1 MASKILDKTVIQAN
15 PLIEARKKMNVTEM
29 RLFILGLQDVK
40 PHIKDENFHDV
51 EFHETRIT
59 HSELV
64 ELFGSENNGNI
75 ANLKK
80 QVTKAYQGYIELSY
94 ENGGFGLRHIYKKM
108 DYTPQEGLVIQFDD
122 EIKPYVLELVNQAYT
137 KYKVKALFT
146 LSSEY
151 AWRIL
156 ESLLEKQGYFKQG
169 YKEVYLDLKLEEL
182 CFRLNVDIKS
192 YKGRID
198 NFRSRVL
205 DLPIKEINQKTDYFV
220 WYEVQ
225 KTGRKVTGFKFWIR
239 LRHNMTIDIEGEEV
253 DEKKAVNNPQQ
264 SVETSRKNSPEKN
277 TDGDMTLKSELKK
290 AMLEEDMSEVAIN
303 TWLKRYGKQST
314 AKSWNLAVAHANK
327 KKLSGVSRQKYLK
340 TCMERNI
347 AESNETEAKLLA
359 EAKDRERRL
368 AAEKQKNMVGEA
380 ESFNNIMRMAEQK
393 KKDLKPI
400 FESHAVEDNVDDN
413 QGAEKPKLREL
424 NATMIEFII
433 KSWKEKGESFSDTCA
448 ILLKPYGHTLETF
461 LEKYG

>member
-29 RLFILGLQDVK
+29 RLFILGLQDVR

-94 ENGGFGLRHIYKKM
+94 ANGGFGLRHIYKKM

-137 KYKVKALFT
+137 RYKVKALFM

-169 YKEVYLDLKLEEL
+169 HTEVFLELRLEEL

-192 YKGRID
+192 YQGRMD

-205 DLPIKEINQKTDYFV
+205 DLPIKEINQKTDYEV
-220 WYEVQ
+220 WYEV
-225 KTGRKVTGFKFWIR
+225 KRTGRKIIGFKFWMSLKTSATTEIEEQ
-239 LRHNMTIDIEGEEV
+239 DIE
-253 DEKKAVNNPQQ
+253 Q
-264 SVETSRKNSPEKN
+264 STKNSSEIN
-277 TDGDMTLKSELKK
+277 ASGEMILKSELKK
-290 AMLEEDMSEVAIN
+290 AMLAEGMSEAAIN
-303 TWLKRYGKQST
+303 TWLKRYGKNCA
-314 AKSWNLAVAHANK
+314 AKSWSLAVAHANK
-327 KKLSGVSRQKYLK
+327 RKLSGVSRQKYLK

-359 EAKDRERRL
+359 ESKEREQRL
-368 AAEKQKNMVGEA
+368 AAEKQKNMLADG
-380 ESFNNIMRMAEQK
+380 ESFNNIIKMAEQK
-393 KKDLKPI
+393 KKDLEPI
-400 FESHAVEDNVDDN
+400 FTPHTVENNVDK
-413 QGAEKPKLREL
+413 QSEETSKPRVLSS
-424 NATMIEFII
+424 TIIDFIL
-433 KSWKEKGESFSDTCA
+433 KSWKEKGENFSDTCA
-448 ILLKPYGHTLETF
+448 VLLKSYGYTLEEF
-461 LEKYG
+461 LEEHYKLS

>member
-29 RLFILGLQDVK
+29 RLFILGLQDVR

-94 ENGGFGLRHIYKKM
+94 KNGGFGLRHIYKKM

-137 KYKVKALFT
+137 KYKVKALFM

-169 YKEVYLDLKLEEL
+169 HTEVFLELRLEEL
-182 CFRLNVDIKS
+182 CFRLNVDIKT
-192 YKGRID
+192 YHGRID

-205 DLPIKEINQKTDYFV
+205 DLPIKEINQKTDYEV
-220 WYEVQ
+220 WYEVK
-225 KTGRKVTGFKFWIR
+225 KTGRKVTGFKFWMR
-239 LRHNMTIDIEGEEV
+239 LKTSVTIEIEEQE
-253 DEKKAVNNPQQ
+253 NSQQ
-264 SVETSRKNSPEKN
+264 DVEMPTKNSSEIN
-277 TDGDMTLKSELKK
+277 ASGEMILKSELKK
-290 AMLEEDMSEVAIN
+290 AMLAEGMSEAAIN
-303 TWLKRYGKQST
+303 TWLKSYGKNCT
-314 AKSWNLAVAHANK
+314 AKSWSLAVAHVNK

-359 EAKDRERRL
+359 ESKDREQRL
-368 AAEKQKNMVGEA
+368 AAEKQKNMLADG
-380 ESFNNIMRMAEQK
+380 ESFNNIMKMAEQK
-393 KKDLKPI
+393 KNGLEPM
-400 FESHAVEDNVDDN
+400 FTPHAVEDN
-413 QGAEKPKLREL
+413 AEKQGEGVLKPRVL
-424 NATMIEFII
+424 NAAMIEFII
-433 KSWKEKGESFSDTCA
+433 KGWKEKGENFSDTCA
-448 ILLKPYGHTLETF
+448 VLLKPYGYTLEKF
-461 LEKYG
+461 LEEYYKFS